1 MLFLIND
8 YSLYCLYIVMETNV
22 KTRGEGENVRILSTG
37 NQGRTFNKL
46 LGGGRSGRYT
56 IAQKYANAWV
66 VSARVVL
73 IFDILPT
80 YSALVGSH
88 LLTGLNNSDPLLT
101 MLGLIAENRDRLST
115 HFQENSDRL
124 FVIFEQ

>member
-1 MLFLIND
+1 
-8 YSLYCLYIVMETNV
+8 METNV

-101 MLGLIAENRDRLST
+101 MLGLTAENRDRLST

>member
-1 MLFLIND
+1 
-8 YSLYCLYIVMETNV
+8 METNV

-46 LGGGRSGRYT
+46 LGGGGGRSGRYT

-66 VSARVVL
+66 VSSRVVL

-80 YSALVGSH
+80 NSALVGSH

-101 MLGLIAENRDRLST
+101 MLGLTAENPGPTLDTLSRKLGPT
-115 HFQENSDRL
+115 FCDFRT
-124 FVIFEQ
+124 VTGGGGGR